1 VTLSNGL
8 RTPSPGTTLA
18 QIAADMRE
26 AADVIEE
33 QRKTIEQLE
42 RQNCALSASMGDLEA
57 VLHDEIER
65 RGM

>member
-1 VTLSNGL
+1 
-8 RTPSPGTTLA
+8 
-18 QIAADMRE
+18 MRE

-33 QRKTIEQLE
+33 QRKTIELWNL
-42 RQNCALSASMGDLEA
+42 RTVLFSASMGDLES